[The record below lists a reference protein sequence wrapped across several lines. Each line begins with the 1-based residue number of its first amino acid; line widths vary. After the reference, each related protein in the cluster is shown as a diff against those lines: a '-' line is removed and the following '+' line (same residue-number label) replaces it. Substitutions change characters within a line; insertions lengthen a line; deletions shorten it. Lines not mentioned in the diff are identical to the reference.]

1 MGTICSHK
9 PDYIKATDFLVQN
22 HLTWDSHDKET
33 GDKHTVL
40 ATALVNMRE
49 LYAAVEHIKADGTR
63 EVWCAVLKVSWH
75 PKDHYNCCVKS
86 MSEHEG
92 PYYHNCPEKILK
104 LLTPLA
110 DGQEWAARWREKCW
124 ANVNFKKVVKK
135 VGDVVRLYGHDYKLY
150 EYLGR
155 RGYLALHVES
165 GNFYRLKLNQV
176 KSAMLVTEE
185 PHEAKA

>member
-1 MGTICSHK
+1 MGTTCSHK
-9 PDYIKATDFLVQN
+9 PANITATDFIIQN

-33 GDKHTVL
+33 GEKHTVL

-49 LYAAVEHIKADGTR
+49 FYAAIEHIKVDGTR
-63 EVWCAVLKVSWH
+63 EVWCAVCKVSYY
-75 PKDHYNCCVKS
+75 PKDYYGFCVKA
-86 MSEHEG
+86 MSEFEG

-104 LLTPLA
+104 LLTPT
-110 DGQEWAARWREKCW
+110 DSEWANAWREKCW

-165 GNFYRLKLNQV
+165 GHAYRLKLSQV
-176 KSAMLVTEE
+176 KAAMLVTEGS
-185 PHEAKA
+185 HEAKA

>member
-9 PDYIKATDFLVQN
+9 PANIKATDFLIQN

-49 LYAAVEHIKADGTR
+49 FYAAVEHVRADGTR
-63 EVWCAVLKVSWH
+63 EVWCAVLKVSWY
-75 PKDHYNCCVKS
+75 PKDQFNCCVKS

-104 LLTPLA
+104 LLTPT
-110 DGQEWAARWREKCW
+110 DSEWANKWREKCW

-135 VGDVVRLYGHDYKLY
+135 TGDLVRFWDHTY
-150 EYLGR
+150 ELGENLGR
-155 RGYLALHVES
+155 RGFRVRDVDTGVE
-165 GNFYRLKLNQV
+165 YRMRLNQV
-176 KSAMLVTEE
+176 KAATLVTEE
-185 PHEAKA
+185 PNEAKA

>member
-1 MGTICSHK
+1 MGTTCSHK
-9 PDYIKATDFLVQN
+9 PANITATEFLIKN

-40 ATALVNMRE
+40 ATSLVNMRE

-86 MSEHEG
+86 MSEFEG

-104 LLTPLA
+104 LLTPT
-110 DGQEWAARWREKCW
+110 DSEWANAWREKCW

-135 VGDVVRLYGHDYKLY
+135 VGDVVRLYGHDYKL
-150 EYLGR
+150 ECDIGR
-155 RGYLALHVES
+155 RGFYAKHVET
-165 GNFYRLKLNQV
+165 GTMYRLKLNQV
-176 KSAMLVTEE
+176 KAAMLVTEE
-185 PHEAKA
+185 PNEAKA

>member
-1 MGTICSHK
+1 MGTTCSHK
-9 PDYIKATDFLVQN
+9 PANITATEFLIKN

-40 ATALVNMRE
+40 ATSLVNMRE
-49 LYAAVEHIKADGTR
+49 LYAAVEHVRADGTR

-86 MSEHEG
+86 MSEFEG

-104 LLTPLA
+104 LLTPT
-110 DGQEWAARWREKCW
+110 DSEWANAWREKCW

-135 VGDVVRLYGHDYKLY
+135 VGDVVRLYGHDYRLY

-165 GNFYRLKLNQV
+165 GHAYRLKLSQV
-176 KSAMLVTEE
+176 KAAMLVTEGS
-185 PHEAKA
+185 HEAKA

>member
-9 PDYIKATDFLVQN
+9 PDYIKATDFLIQN

-49 LYAAVEHIKADGTR
+49 FYAAVEHIKADGTR
-63 EVWCAVLKVSWH
+63 EVWCAVCKVSWH
-75 PKDHYNCCVKS
+75 PKDHYNCCVKA
-86 MSEHEG
+86 MSEHDG

-104 LLTPLA
+104 LLTTT
-110 DGQEWAARWREKCW
+110 DSEWANKWREKCW
-124 ANVNFKKVVKK
+124 ANVKFKRVVKK

-150 EYLGR
+150 EDLGR
-155 RGYLALHVES
+155 RGYRALHVES

>member
-1 MGTICSHK
+1 MGTTCSHK

-40 ATALVNMRE
+40 ATSLVNMRE
-49 LYAAVEHIKADGTR
+49 LYAAVEHVRADGSR

-135 VGDVVRLYGHDYKLY
+135 VGDVVRLYGHDYRLQ
-150 EYLGR
+150 EYVGR
-155 RGYLALHVES
+155 RGYFATHVES
-165 GNFYRLKLNQV
+165 GHTYRLKLSQV
-176 KSAMLVTEE
+176 KAAMLVTEE
-185 PHEAKA
+185 PYEAKA